1 MTARTLVRRYWPLGL
16 IAAAIA
22 ACYPAF
28 HYLVDFRPPDVP
40 FVTTPSDVVA
50 AMLDLGDVSGTDTV
64 YDLGS
69 GDGRIVLAA
78 ARDRGA
84 TAVGVEIDPALVDR
98 SRAAIQT
105 AGLTDRASVRR
116 GDIFKQD
123 LSRATVVMLFLKP
136 DVNARLR
143 SQLDTCPPGTRVVS
157 HMFSMPGAKPAKKV
171 AIQSTED
178 GLEHTLYLWVTPIE
192 WEGK

>member
-1 MTARTLVRRYWPLGL
+1 MTVRRFVGRYWPLGV
-16 IAAAIA
+16 IAAAAA

-28 HYLVDFRPPDVP
+28 HYLVDFRAPDVP

-50 AMLDLGDVSGTDTV
+50 GMLDLGEVTAADTV

-84 TAVGVEIDPALVDR
+84 TAVGIEIDPALVDR
-98 SRAAIQT
+98 SREAIRT
-105 AGLTDRASVRR
+105 AGLADRASVRR
-116 GDIFKQD
+116 GDIFKTD
-123 LSRATVVMLFLKP
+123 FSRATVVMMFLKP
-136 DVNARLR
+136 DVNVRLR
-143 SQLDTCPPGTRVVS
+143 SQFEAMPSGTRIVS

-171 AIQSTED
+171 VIHSTED
-178 GLEHTLYLWVTPIE
+178 GMDHNLYLWVTPIQ
-192 WEGK
+192 WE

>member
-1 MTARTLVRRYWPLGL
+1 MTARTFARRYWPLGIVL
-16 IAAAIA
+16 AAVA

-28 HYLVDFRPPDVP
+28 HYLVDFRAPDVP

-50 AMLDLGDVSGTDTV
+50 GMLDLGEVSGSDTV

-84 TAVGVEIDPALVDR
+84 TAVGIEIDPALVDR
-98 SRAAIQT
+98 SREAIRV
-105 AGLTDRASVRR
+105 AGLADRATVRR
-116 GDIFKQD
+116 GDIFKED
-123 LSRATVVMLFLKP
+123 FTRATAIMMFLKP

-143 SQLDTCPPGTRVVS
+143 PQLDACKPGTRVVS
-157 HMFSMPGAKPAKKV
+157 HMFSMPGAKPAKRV
-171 AIQSTED
+171 AIKSSED
-178 GLEHTLYLWVTPIE
+178 GVEHVLYLWVTPIE
-192 WEGK
+192 WEK